1 MRSHSNWLPYWSDN
15 SRCPGAHWIA
25 DSVAMGAVPDP
36 DRKHSAPV
44 IISAILLLVENRLH
58 QLGHVLRGED

>member
-1 MRSHSNWLPYWSDN
+1 
-15 SRCPGAHWIA
+15 
-25 DSVAMGAVPDP
+25 MGAVPDP